1 MDPSLAVSPRLV
13 ALLAAWAATCL
24 LLEESH
30 MLLPEALSGPVL
42 AYVDPA
48 SGSLIFQAL
57 IGGAMAVGLTA
68 KIYWRRIRRFFTRR
82 TR

>member
-1 MDPSLAVSPRLV
+1 
-13 ALLAAWAATCL
+13 
-24 LLEESH
+24 
-30 MLLPEALSGPVL
+30 MLLSQALSEPVL

-68 KIYWRRIRRFFTRR
+68 KIYWRRVRGFFSRR